1 MNIQKDRKHILVSPV
16 IFLIS
21 LLLYFIFTMPFRTW
35 INVSVV
41 TDMRLNSAITPVL
54 GMIFGFP
61 AAFGC
66 AVSSFLCDVLS
77 DYELSYS
84 IFGFIQQFV
93 FGLVPYYLWK
103 RMNTEHDGS
112 KFRLDS
118 ISRVL
123 KFCLVMLI
131 DAVLIVIFTG
141 LVKQSYFVS
150 DFFSTDNLYLFL
162 NSLDSGLL
170 FGFPLLILG
179 NYLQQY
185 TARLQDRTRN
195 THITLS
201 LNERMIINTLLTGLS
216 VCLLVG
222 ASIYLTDRF
231 SENGSSIGLWG
242 KIYLFQTIAM
252 NIYFLLSIG
261 FMWFSEKR
269 IAHPIERLAEIAQN
283 YYAKQ
288 STEEQRQE
296 MIAACRKYADDT
308 TEVGSLARSYISMA
322 GDLENYLKSI
332 QKITAEK
339 ERINAELSLASDI
352 QAHMLPCHFP
362 AFPERDEF
370 DIYATMTPA
379 KEVGGDFYDFFMV
392 DQTHIAVVIA
402 DVSGKGV
409 PAALFMVIAKTLI
422 RNHTQIGL
430 AVNEVFTSVN
440 RLLCEGNDACL
451 FVTAWLGI
459 LDLSSG
465 TLTYANAGHNP
476 PLLCRN
482 GQFTYLE
489 SAPGF
494 VLAALDTTEYE
505 LNELALTPGDR
516 LFLYTDGVTEAEN
529 SDHELYGEERL
540 SRFINQ
546 HVKDSA
552 EDILPMLKA
561 DIDSFAGNIPQFDDI
576 TMLMLDFMKFASDG
590 HTFRNDS

>member
-1 MNIQKDRKHILVSPV
+1 MNIQKGRKHIPVSPV

-195 THITLS
+195 THIILS

-552 EDILPMLKA
+552 EDIPPMLKA

>member
-1 MNIQKDRKHILVSPV
+1 MNIQKGRKHIPVSPV

-131 DAVLIVIFTG
+131 DAILIVIFTG

-185 TARLQDRTRN
+185 TASLQDRTRN
-195 THITLS
+195 THVTLS

-261 FMWFSEKR
+261 FMWFTEKR
-269 IAHPIERLAEIAQN
+269 IAHPIEVLAEIAQN

-322 GDLENYLKSI
+322 GDLEIYLKSI

-489 SAPGF
+489 SSPGF

-552 EDILPMLKA
+552 EDILPMLKT

-590 HTFRNDS
+590 HTVRNDS